1 LRQSLAKLTPS
12 ALGLAAGT
20 TVLQAAILVG
30 MHTLPYARLSSLV
43 ERAGTPRRPPR
54 TQKPLG
60 MLLWAVQATSR
71 PNPLTTCL
79 SEALT
84 AQVLLHRH
92 GYPAR
97 VRIGVAKAQDGRL
110 EAHAWLESGDQLVL
124 GARGYE
130 RYSPL
135 PALDEVPAQRGVDTS
150 KVPAMLRAQGE
161 AKEDKA

>member
-1 LRQSLAKLTPS
+1 VRQSLAKVTPAS
-12 ALGLAAGT
+12 LWLAGKTAALQG
-20 TVLQAAILVG
+20 AILVG
-30 MHTLPYARLSSLV
+30 MHTLPYARLQRLV
-43 ERAGTPRRPPR
+43 NRAGRRRRPRRRQRPIEN
-54 TQKPLG
+54 
-60 MLLWAVQATSR
+60 LLWAVQATSR

-92 GYPAR
+92 GYPAC

-135 PALDEVPAQRGVDTS
+135 PALDEVPARRGVDTS

>member
-1 LRQSLAKLTPS
+1 VRESLAKVSPS
-12 ALGLAAGT
+12 ALWLAT
-20 TVLQAAILVG
+20 TAAVLQGGILIG
-30 MHTLPYARLSSLV
+30 MRVLPYARLQRLV
-43 ERAGTPRRPPR
+43 DRAGRRRRPLR
-54 TQKPLG
+54 RQRPLG
-60 MLLWAVQATSR
+60 SLLWAVQATSR

-84 AQVLLHRH
+84 AQVLLHRN

-110 EAHAWLESGDQLVL
+110 EAHAWLESGETLVL

-135 PALDEVPAQRGVDTS
+135 PALDETPAEFGVDTS
-150 KVPAMLRAQGE
+150 RVPAMLPAQGE

>member
-1 LRQSLAKLTPS
+1 MRQTLAKVHPS
-12 ALGLAAGT
+12 SLRLAAT
-20 TVLQAAILVG
+20 ATVLQAGILVG
-30 MHTLPYARLSSLV
+30 MRVLPYARLRRLV
-43 ERAGTPRRPPR
+43 ERAGRRR
-54 TQKPLG
+54 ARRQRPLG
-60 MLLWAVQATSR
+60 QLLWAVQATAR

-135 PALDEVPAQRGVDTS
+135 PTLDETAEQFGVDTS
-150 KVPAMLRAQGE
+150 RVPAMLPAQGE

>member
-1 LRQSLAKLTPS
+1 VRQTLAKFTPS
-12 ALGLAAGT
+12 ALWLAASAA
-20 TVLQAAILVG
+20 VLQAAILVG
-30 MHTLPYARLSSLV
+30 MRVLPFARLQRLV
-43 ERAGTPRRPPR
+43 ERAGRPRRPGR
-54 TQKPLG
+54 RQRPLG
-60 MLLWAVQATSR
+60 SLIWAVQATSR

-84 AQVLLHRH
+84 AQVLLHRN

-135 PALDEVPAQRGVDTS
+135 PALDEMAAQLPVDTS
-150 KVPAMLRAQGE
+150 RVPAMLPAQGE